1 MIKINSRRDGDM
13 WINHK
18 HIISINR
25 HLSNPESNPVLWT
38 TQIVMSDDS
47 IIYALD
53 ECSDILNRIEEAK
66 QKEIEL
72 RRF

>member
-18 HIISINR
+18 HIISVNR
-25 HLSNPESNPVLWT
+25 HQSNPVLWT

-47 IIYALD
+47 VIYALD
-53 ECSDILNRIEEAK
+53 ECSDVLNRIEEAK